1 MKSITQEDYG
11 SIHSLQ
17 TETSEE
23 SPIPIPRPGLSQR
36 TKAII
41 HMNIFA
47 ITCVFYQ
54 ACAKQATQTESV
66 NVIDLCLARTAINL
80 LFAIV
85 ILNIYGKKV
94 HVPKK
99 VRPLILLR
107 SMIGTVGFTTLV
119 YSVEILPLF
128 IV

>member
-1 MKSITQEDYG
+1 M
-11 SIHSLQ
+11 
-17 TETSEE
+17 SEE
-23 SPIPIPRPGLSQR
+23 PPLPVVRFTQR

-41 HMNIFA
+41 CMNIFA

-54 ACAKQATQTESV
+54 ACAKQATQEESV

-85 ILNIYGKKV
+85 ILNFYGKNVLKD
-94 HVPKK
+94 VPAK

-107 SMIGTVGFTTLV
+107 SLIGTIGFTTLV
-119 YSVEILPLF
+119 YSVQILPLF